1 MEREYNVGTWL
12 TPSDEYIKDIK
23 QTLVEKGL
31 IKESTNNEDI
41 AKDIEEGLVNLKP
54 ENVRGNV
61 KVGNVTGTIETKYD
75 EINIDSYKKIPE
87 SFAFIF
93 YALNGKDAYA
103 SHQNSSYSQ
112 NYIGIW
118 HINLETGELTQ
129 IYNEGYLWREM
140 FESSDGTIYMSG
152 SIDSSYAKGII
163 HIKDNIA
170 TKLDTPNYGFSNFYE
185 DSKGNIYASA
195 RNVGTVHISNKTVT
209 TIYQETTFHNK
220 YWELKNG
227 LVYCTGTQS
236 GLSNVLILDGTTT
249 TSVEIEK
256 NKVTNSEIYETKNGE
271 VYLYRP
277 SYYITLR
284 RINSDFTVDTIS
296 DSSEQYQRPSW
307 LVEDQF
313 GNLYHFNTTTLY
325 YISNGNSKIIYEFD
339 DYSQNQYT
347 TPHINNNNELYVG
360 GSGSAV
366 GVLYVKGEN
375 VVLMRLNGGKYFNRI
390 CSTNRYTYACCSWNP
405 RAVYI
410 LEGDVATLI
419 SSSSNVSSDYG
430 IFKGPK
436 GQVYVYSS
444 SMVTILDDEKNM
456 KIVMLPFSLGGIDSV
471 FIKDGY
477 VIFCNNNESSLKN
490 SSKKAIFDGNDF
502 YMLVKGGE

>member
-23 QTLVEKGL
+23 DALVEKG
-31 IKESTNNEDI
+31 IVEESTNSEDI
-41 AKDIEEGLVNLKP
+41 ANDIEEGLVNLTP
-54 ENVRGNV
+54 NNIRGNV
-61 KVGNVTGTIETKYD
+61 KVGNVSGTIETKYD

-87 SFAFIF
+87 SFAFVF
-93 YALNGKDAYA
+93 YASNGKDAYA

-129 IYNEGYLWREM
+129 IYNEGYIWREM

-152 SIDSSYAKGII
+152 GIDSSYAKGII
-163 HIKDNIA
+163 HIKDNVA
-170 TKLDTPNYGFSNFYE
+170 TKLDTPNYGFDNFYE
-185 DSKGNIYASA
+185 DRKGNIYASA
-195 RNVGTVHISNKTVT
+195 RNVGTVHISDKTVT
-209 TIYQETTFHNK
+209 TIYQETTFHSV

-227 LVYCTGTQS
+227 LVYCTGSQS
-236 GLSNVLILDGTTT
+236 GLSNVLILDGTTA
-249 TSVEIEK
+249 TSVEIER

-277 SYYITLR
+277 SSYITLR

-296 DSSEQYQRPSW
+296 DTSEQYQRPSW
-307 LVEDQF
+307 LVEDQL
-313 GNLYHFNTTTLY
+313 GNLYHFNITTLY
-325 YISNGNSKIIYEFD
+325 YISNGSSKIIYEFD
-339 DYSQNQYT
+339 DYSENQYN

-366 GVLYVKGEN
+366 GVLYAKGEN
-375 VVLMRLNGGKYFNRI
+375 AVLLPLNGGKSFNYI
-390 CSTNRYTYACCSWNP
+390 CSTDKYTYACCSWSP
-405 RAVYI
+405 KAIYA
-410 LEGDVATLI
+410 LEEDVATLI
-419 SSSSNVSSDYG
+419 SSSSSLSFGYG

-436 GQVYVYSS
+436 GQVYAYSS
-444 SMVTILDDEKNM
+444 QTVTILDDEKNM
-456 KIVMLPFSLGGIDSV
+456 KIVKLPFSCTLNGV
-471 FIKDGY
+471 FIKDDY
-477 VIFCNNNESSLKN
+477 VIFCSNDESSLKN

-502 YMLVKGGE
+502 YMLVKGGNQ